1 MDPVIGSGPGGSGF
15 RFYRPHRQCLRGKES
30 GGKIMQYEVMTTKE
44 GKQKKRKERL
54 EAYQKKMEK
63 ILKNRKGTK

>member
-1 MDPVIGSGPGGSGF
+1 
-15 RFYRPHRQCLRGKES
+15 
-30 GGKIMQYEVMTTKE
+30 MQYEVVTAKE

-54 EAYQKKMEK
+54 MTYQKKMEK

>member
-1 MDPVIGSGPGGSGF
+1 
-15 RFYRPHRQCLRGKES
+15 
-30 GGKIMQYEVMTTKE
+30 MQYEVMTTKE

-54 EAYQKKMEK
+54 VTYQKKMEK